1 MQVITYTCELVI
13 KISAYPVYMKEIADS
28 NIIDISVQYSTV
40 STPSF
45 IKGITDSN
53 IIKINIY
60 TFS

>member
-28 NIIDISVQYSTV
+28 NIIDISSVKY

-45 IKGITDSN
+45 INGITDSI

>member
-28 NIIDISVQYSTV
+28 NIIDISSVKY

>member
-28 NIIDISVQYSTV
+28 NIIDNSVQY